1 MFENWTDIITHKG
14 LYQISDLG
22 RVRNHRGRILKG
34 YTNNKGYKM
43 VHLRTKDSNKL
54 YSIHRLVAIHF
65 IPNPDNLPCV
75 NHKDENKANNRA
87 NNLEWCTHNYNI
99 NYGTGNKRR
108 SKTKINNT
116 YNTKA
121 VRCVEL
127 KKTFASTREAQ
138 RKTGI
143 DCSQISAVCNHKKNY
158 KTAGGYHWHYVE
170 RRIKNENSR

>member
-1 MFENWTDIITHKG
+1 MFENWTDITTHKG

-22 RVRNHRGRILKG
+22 RVRNSKGQILTG
-34 YTNNKGYKM
+34 YTNNNGYQM
-43 VHLRTKDSNKL
+43 VHLRTKNNNKL

-75 NHKDENKANNRA
+75 NHKDENKLNNKA
-87 NNLEWCTHNYNI
+87 KNLEWCTYKYNV

-121 VRCVEL
+121 VRCTEL

-170 RRIKNENSR
+170 RRIKNENS